1 MHNPV
6 LTKLYNNK
14 SNCLSGAEE
23 TRIAMKSIPFQTA
36 LLLLLMV
43 LNIAGNVQAA
53 PRLNGMAL
61 HVQLSEEQFIAALY
75 SDTLSS
81 DARDLML
88 KDEDKAMELRILA
101 DNLFA
106 RRFQR
111 MWIEGIAIN
120 AGTAEMEKNAE
131 HLASF
136 SNSLKIRMIRGDILR
151 IERLTAGNV
160 TNVHLN
166 NQLIDTIP
174 DARFFD
180 LLLRTWLG
188 PVPLSS
194 NFKDALLAAGNV
206 DAELASRFSQITP
219 SSARVAEVSALSQP
233 KPATEPSATRLDSSS
248 GPVVATTPPTA
259 GTTAPTPTDSAP
271 AEPTDESL
279 ANNTSQPTQPTPEPE
294 QLVTEANLF
303 ENEAIFED
311 EEDNEAYSFTAENLL
326 SEQIYIAKLTKWTGN
341 FVTYPRGA
349 LRNQQQGTVRLTVTL
364 ARDGRVK
371 DVQILE
377 KSEYDTLNKAATRA
391 VKSASPYPA
400 VPDAITGEQ
409 FLFTVP
415 VVFRL
420 N

>member
-1 MHNPV
+1 M
-6 LTKLYNNK
+6 
-14 SNCLSGAEE
+14 
-23 TRIAMKSIPFQTA
+23 RIAMKSISLQTA
-36 LLLLLMV
+36 LLLLLAL

-61 HVQLSEEQFIAALY
+61 HVQLGEEQFIAALY
-75 SDTLSS
+75 ADTLSS

-88 KDEDKAMELRILA
+88 KEEDKAMELRILA

-120 AGTAEMEKNAE
+120 AGTSEMEKNAE
-131 HLASF
+131 HLANF
-136 SNSLKIRMIRGDILR
+136 SNSLKVRMIRGDILR
-151 IERLTAGNV
+151 IDRLSADNATKV
-160 TNVHLN
+160 YLN
-166 NQLIDTIP
+166 NQIIDTIP

-194 NFKDALLAAGNV
+194 NFKDALLASGNI
-206 DAELASRFSQITP
+206 DAELADRFQRTTP
-219 SSARVAEVSALSQP
+219 SAARIAEISAAVQP
-233 KPATEPSATRLDSSS
+233 KPATEPPPARADSTT
-248 GPVVATTPPTA
+248 GPAVTTTPP
-259 GTTAPTPTDSAP
+259 PTPGDGPVTSAP
-271 AEPTDESL
+271 EDTSPADSSPGQAVADNTPPPTE
-279 ANNTSQPTQPTPEPE
+279 PTPEPE

-303 ENEAIFED
+303 GDEAIFDDGED
-311 EEDNEAYSFTAENLL
+311 SEAYSFTAENLL
-326 SEQIYIAKLTKWTGN
+326 SEQIYIAKLTKWTSN

-400 VPDAITGEQ
+400 VPDAINGEQ

>member
-1 MHNPV
+1 MAMTP
-6 LTKLYNNK
+6 KL
-14 SNCLSGAEE
+14 LQAA
-23 TRIAMKSIPFQTA
+23 T
-36 LLLLLMV
+36 LLLLAF
-43 LNIAGNVQAA
+43 LNFAASAQAA

-61 HVQLSEEQFIAALY
+61 HVQLGEEQFIAALY
-75 SDTLSS
+75 ADTLST

-88 KDEDKAMELRILA
+88 KDDNKSMELRVLT
-101 DNLFA
+101 DNLYA

-120 AGTAEMEKNAE
+120 AGAAEMEKHAQN
-131 HLASF
+131 LANF
-136 SNSLKIRMIRGDILR
+136 SNALKFKMTRGDILR
-151 IERLTAGNV
+151 INRLTAEKSTKV
-160 TNVHLN
+160 YLN
-166 NQLIDTIP
+166 DQLIQTLP
-174 DARFFD
+174 DAQFFD

-194 NFKDALLAAGNV
+194 QFKEALLAGGKV
-206 DAELASRFSQITP
+206 DAELTGRFNGITP
-219 SSARVAEVSALSQP
+219 SAVRIAEISAALP
-233 KPATEPSATRLDSSS
+233 KPGTESAPKST
-248 GPVVATTPPTA
+248 PAAPPAVAV
-259 GTTAPTPTDSAP
+259 TPTDSAP
-271 AEPTDESL
+271 ADPADGPAVADAPEQDTPADATPT
-279 ANNTSQPTQPTPEPE
+279 PTPDPEPE
-294 QLVTEANLF
+294 KLITEANLF
-303 ENEAIFED
+303 GSETLFDDED
-311 EEDNEAYSFTAENLL
+311 TEAYSFTAENLL
-326 SEQIYIAKLTKWTGN
+326 SEQIYIAKLTKWTSN

-377 KSEYDTLNKAATRA
+377 KSEHDTLNKAATRA

-400 VPDAITGEQ
+400 VPDAIAGEQ

>member
-1 MHNPV
+1 
-6 LTKLYNNK
+6 
-14 SNCLSGAEE
+14 
-23 TRIAMKSIPFQTA
+23 MKSISFHTA
-36 LLLLLMV
+36 LLLLLAL
-43 LNIAGNVQAA
+43 LNIAGNVHAA

-75 SDTLSS
+75 TDTLSS
-81 DARDLML
+81 DPRDLML
-88 KDEDKAMELRILA
+88 KEEDKAMELRILA

-120 AGTAEMEKNAE
+120 AGTSEMEKNAE

-151 IERLTAGNV
+151 IERLNAGNATKV
-160 TNVHLN
+160 YLN
-166 NQLIDTIP
+166 GQIIDTIP
-174 DARFFD
+174 NARFFD

-206 DAELASRFSQITP
+206 NEELADRFNRTAP
-219 SSARVAEVSALSQP
+219 SAARIAEINAALQS
-233 KPATEPSATRLDSSS
+233 KPATEESPARPNSTTPSAVTSIS
-248 GPVVATTPPTA
+248 PTTPGDAPATA
-259 GTTAPTPTDSAP
+259 DIEGNAP
-271 AEPTDESL
+271 AEPGEAL
-279 ANNTSQPTQPTPEPE
+279 ADNTPPPKEPTPEPE

-303 ENEAIFED
+303 QDDAIFED
-311 EEDNEAYSFTAENLL
+311 GEDSEAYSFTAENLL

-341 FVTYPRGA
+341 FVSYPRGA

-400 VPDAITGEQ
+400 VPDAINGEQ

>member
-1 MHNPV
+1 
-6 LTKLYNNK
+6 
-14 SNCLSGAEE
+14 
-23 TRIAMKSIPFQTA
+23 MKPTSLQTA
-36 LLLLLMV
+36 LLLLLV
-43 LNIAGNVQAA
+43 LLNIAGNVQAA

-61 HVQLSEEQFIAALY
+61 HVQLGEEQFIAALY
-75 SDTLSS
+75 ADTLSS

-120 AGTAEMEKNAE
+120 AGTSEMQKNAE
-131 HLASF
+131 HLANF
-136 SNSLKIRMIRGDILR
+136 TNSLKTRMIRGDILR
-151 IERLTAGNV
+151 IERLKADNATKV
-160 TNVHLN
+160 YLN
-166 NQLIDTIP
+166 SKIISTIA

-194 NFKDALLAAGNV
+194 NFKDALLASGNV
-206 DAELASRFSQITP
+206 NTELADRFDQTTP
-219 SSARVAEVSALSQP
+219 SAARIAEISAALQP
-233 KPATEPSATRLDSSS
+233 KPASEPPPPLPDSTTR
-248 GPVVATTPPTA
+248 PVVTAPPPVTPSSPAVPTDDVASAEPPQETLADDTPPA
-259 GTTAPTPTDSAP
+259 
-271 AEPTDESL
+271 
-279 ANNTSQPTQPTPEPE
+279 TQPPAEPE

-303 ENEAIFED
+303 GDETLFD
-311 EEDNEAYSFTAENLL
+311 EEEDSEAYSFTAENLL
-326 SEQIYIAKLTKWTGN
+326 SEQIYIAKLTKWTSN
-341 FVTYPRGA
+341 FVSYPRGA

-364 ARDGRVK
+364 ARDGRVR

-377 KSEYDTLNKAATRA
+377 KSDYDTLNKAATRA

-400 VPDAITGEQ
+400 VPDAIGGER

>member
-1 MHNPV
+1 
-6 LTKLYNNK
+6 
-14 SNCLSGAEE
+14 
-23 TRIAMKSIPFQTA
+23 MKSISIHTA
-36 LLLLLMV
+36 LLLLLV
-43 LNIAGNVQAA
+43 LLNVAGHVQAA

-61 HVQLSEEQFIAALY
+61 HVQLGEEQFIAALY
-75 SDTLSS
+75 ADTLSS
-81 DARDLML
+81 DPRELML

-120 AGTAEMEKNAE
+120 AGTSEMQKNAE
-131 HLASF
+131 HLANF
-136 SNSLKIRMIRGDILR
+136 SNSLKIRMVRGDILR
-151 IERLTAGNV
+151 IERLKADNTTKV
-160 TNVHLN
+160 YLN
-166 NQLIDTIP
+166 SKVIDTIP

-194 NFKDALLAAGNV
+194 SFKDALLAAGNV
-206 DAELASRFSQITP
+206 NAELADRFNQTAP
-219 SSARVAEVSALSQP
+219 SAARIAEISAALQP
-233 KPATEPSATRLDSSS
+233 KTAVEPPPARPAVTATPPPIPGDTSPTPNAEDSAPIEPPEEALAD
-248 GPVVATTPPTA
+248 TPPT
-259 GTTAPTPTDSAP
+259 
-271 AEPTDESL
+271 
-279 ANNTSQPTQPTPEPE
+279 TQPTPEPE

-303 ENEAIFED
+303 GDEAIFED
-311 EEDNEAYSFTAENLL
+311 GEDSDAYSFTAENLL
-326 SEQIYIAKLTKWTGN
+326 SEQIYIAKLTKWTSN
-341 FVTYPRGA
+341 FVSYPRGA
-349 LRNQQQGTVRLTVTL
+349 LRNQQEGTVRLTVTL
-364 ARDGRVK
+364 GRDGRVK

-377 KSEYDTLNKAATRA
+377 KSEYETLNKAATRA

-400 VPDAITGEQ
+400 VPDAIGGER

>member
-1 MHNPV
+1 
-6 LTKLYNNK
+6 
-14 SNCLSGAEE
+14 
-23 TRIAMKSIPFQTA
+23 MKSIPLQSA
-36 LLLLLMV
+36 LLLLLML
-43 LNIAGNVQAA
+43 LNFVGNVHAA
-53 PRLNGMAL
+53 PRLNGMAT
-61 HVQLSEEQFIAALY
+61 HVQLGEEQFIAALY

-120 AGTAEMEKNAE
+120 AGTTEMEKNAQ

-136 SNSLKIRMIRGDILR
+136 SNSLKVRMIRGDILR
-151 IERLTAGNV
+151 IERMTADNV
-160 TNVHLN
+160 TKVQLN

-174 DARFFD
+174 DAKFFD

-194 NFKDALLAAGNV
+194 NFKDALLSAGNV
-206 DAELASRFSQITP
+206 DAELAGRFSQITP
-219 SSARVAEVSALSQP
+219 SSARIAEVSTLFEAT
-233 KPATEPSATRLDSSS
+233 PATQSPAARPDSSAGS
-248 GPVVATTPPTA
+248 AVATTS
-259 GTTAPTPTDSAP
+259 APTPGTTGPASENPAPSEP
-271 AEPTDESL
+271 AEDAVAS
-279 ANNTSQPTQPTPEPE
+279 NTPPATQPPPEPE

-303 ENEAIFED
+303 EDEAIFED

>member
-1 MHNPV
+1 
-6 LTKLYNNK
+6 
-14 SNCLSGAEE
+14 
-23 TRIAMKSIPFQTA
+23 MKSISLQSA
-36 LLLLLMV
+36 LLLLLML
-43 LNIAGNVQAA
+43 LNIVGNVHAA
-53 PRLNGMAL
+53 PRLNGMAT
-61 HVQLSEEQFIAALY
+61 HVQLGEEQFIAALY

-120 AGTAEMEKNAE
+120 AGTTEMEKNAQ

-136 SNSLKIRMIRGDILR
+136 SNSLKVRMIRGDILR
-151 IERLTAGNV
+151 IERMTADNV
-160 TNVHLN
+160 TKVQLN

-174 DARFFD
+174 DAKFFD

-194 NFKDALLAAGNV
+194 NFKDALLAAGKV
-206 DAELASRFSQITP
+206 DAELAGRFSQITP
-219 SSARVAEVSALSQP
+219 SSARVAEVSTLIEP
-233 KPATEPSATRLDSSS
+233 KPATQSTGARPDSSA
-248 GPVVATTPPTA
+248 GPAVASTSATTP
-259 GTTAPTPTDSAP
+259 GTTGSASENTAPSEP
-271 AEPTDESL
+271 AEDTV
-279 ANNTSQPTQPTPEPE
+279 ANNAPPATQPPPEPE

-303 ENEAIFED
+303 EDEAIFED